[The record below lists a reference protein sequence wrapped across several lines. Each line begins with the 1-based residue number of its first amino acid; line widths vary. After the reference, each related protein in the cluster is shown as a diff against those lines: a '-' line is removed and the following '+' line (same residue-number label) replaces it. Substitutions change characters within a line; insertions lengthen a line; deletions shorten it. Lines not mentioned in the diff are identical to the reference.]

1 METAVITKAEYD
13 NLMKKYQS
21 YIATKKS
28 LEMKIRMNEVWLFG
42 RIGPKA
48 DERRK
53 IIDSCKIKLVNLV
66 PVIKPVKPVVYYVYN
81 LAEDCFEF
89 CIHEK
94 TLVEAHEIAT
104 ETFGKN
110 NYKIATK

>member
-1 METAVITKAEYD
+1 MKTQVITKAEYD
-13 NLMKKYQS
+13 DLMKKYQS

-28 LEMKIRMNEVWLFG
+28 LEMKIRMNEIWLVG

-48 DERRK
+48 DERKK
-53 IIDSCKIKLVNLV
+53 IIDSCKAKLANLV

-110 NYKIATK
+110 NYKIDTK